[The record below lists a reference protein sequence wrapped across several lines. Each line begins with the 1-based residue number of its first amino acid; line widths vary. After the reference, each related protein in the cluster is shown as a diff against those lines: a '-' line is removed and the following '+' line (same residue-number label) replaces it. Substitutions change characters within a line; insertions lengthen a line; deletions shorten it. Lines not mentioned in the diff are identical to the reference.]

1 MNKWKGS
8 FGAKAGAWVGITL
21 SAVIFL
27 SGIAGVMLMLDAGVY
42 DTPRQEFHS
51 EAYESIANQY
61 AIRALEALQTGKKY
75 GMDSPYFRYGI
86 VKAEEI
92 EGLDLSDESIYVEKN
107 FTEIP
112 KLEDL
117 ALFHYRVGENTKF
130 DYSLT
135 LFGGYALYDENA
147 VNESTETIQLICY
160 NLSNGIFYYETEAG
174 YFPVKNVRIGR
185 ETGGAMSLYE
195 FLYDANTNAYLNKG
209 KLDADNVQESG
220 EPAAADTAGNDMN
233 SAVSKTGAS
242 DTSVMEEAPTA
253 RVMTDA
259 DEVLQMEYLTL
270 DLFDYTQWSYKDWS
284 YLVLDGITV
293 NNHDR
298 LMLVDDAY
306 MKQEDVST
314 EEDYSV
320 DTDNYTLS
328 IRQNAAGEG
337 DSYWV
342 VVELPQSVA
351 TGWSEDLFVQ
361 ANTLTKFMYN
371 LRYGAFAI
379 IAAAFGL
386 GIFFFAFLL
395 RAAGHRRGT
404 DEITAGAI
412 DTMPFDIYLCFA
424 FVGEMLLFYTFLD
437 LRYHVDNIAVILI
450 LCCLILS
457 GGWLLLLS
465 FLTFAVRIKLGK
477 WWKNTVIY
485 FVFDMFYKL
494 IRFIAANI
502 SVMWKSIGLFAAVTF
517 LEFLFMAYTISYGG
531 GPLMLL
537 LGIEALQL
545 AAICFGVVQAQRL
558 KIGGQKLADGDMEHR
573 IDTERMYWEFKQ
585 HGENLNSI
593 RAGMSKAVDER
604 MKSERFKTELIT
616 NVSHDIKTPLTSIIN
631 YVDLLEKEELNNEKA
646 EEYLE
651 VLQRQSARL
660 KKLIED
666 LMEASK
672 ASTGNLTVNFE
683 TLEAGVSVVQIVGEF
698 EERMK
703 ANDLELLIKK
713 PDSPVCVMAD
723 SRHFWRVIDNLMN
736 NICKYAQPSTRVY
749 INLEENESSA
759 LLTFRNTSRYP
770 LNISSEELMERF
782 VRGDSSRNTEGS
794 GLGISIA
801 KSLMELMNGS
811 LELNIDGDLF
821 KVILIFNKIKK

>member
-8 FGAKAGAWVGITL
+8 FGAKAGAWAGITL
-21 SAVIFL
+21 SAAIFL
-27 SGIAGVMLMLDAGVY
+27 SGIAGVLLMLDAGVY
-42 DTPRQEFHS
+42 DTSPQQFHS

-112 KLEDL
+112 KLENL

-174 YFPVKNVRIGR
+174 YFPVKNVQIGR
-185 ETGGAMSLYE
+185 ETGGVASLYE
-195 FLYDANTNAYLNKG
+195 FSYDADTNTYLNKG
-209 KLDADNVQESG
+209 KVDADEGQESG
-220 EPAAADTAGNDMN
+220 EPAAADTADNDTN
-233 SAVSKTGAS
+233 SDASKTGAPDAS
-242 DTSVMEEAPTA
+242 AGEEASTVK
-253 RVMTDA
+253 VMTDA
-259 DEVLQMEYLTL
+259 DEVLQMKYLTL
-270 DLFDYTQWSYKDWS
+270 NLFDYTQWSYTDWS
-284 YLVLDGITV
+284 HLVLDGITV
-293 NNHDR
+293 NNHER
-298 LMLVDDAY
+298 LMLADAAY
-306 MKQEDVST
+306 MKQEDVSE

-320 DTDNYTLS
+320 DTDNFMLN
-328 IRQNAAGEG
+328 IRQNAAGKG

-361 ANTLTKFMYN
+361 ANTLTKLMYN

-412 DTMPFDIYLCFA
+412 DRMPFDIYLCFA

-437 LRYHVDNIAVILI
+437 LSYHADNVAVILI

-477 WWKNTVIY
+477 WWRNTIIY
-485 FVFDMFYKL
+485 SISEVFC
-494 IRFIAANI
+494 RFMRIIAANI
-502 SVMWKSIGLFAAVTF
+502 SMIWKAILLFAGVTF
-517 LEFLFMAYTISYGG
+517 LEFLFMAYTVSYGG

-537 LGIEALQL
+537 LGLEALQL
-545 AAICFGVVQAQRL
+545 AAICFGAVQAQRL
-558 KIGGQKLADGDMEHR
+558 KTGGQNLADGDMEHR

-585 HGENLNSI
+585 HGENLNSV

-604 MKSERFKTELIT
+604 MKSERLKTELIT

-631 YVDLLEKEELNNEKA
+631 YVDLLEKEELNNETA

-651 VLQRQSARL
+651 VLERQSARL

-672 ASTGNLTVNFE
+672 ASTGNLAVNFE
-683 TLEAGVSVVQIVGEF
+683 VLEAGVSVVQIVGEF
-698 EERMK
+698 EEKMK

-713 PDSPVCVMAD
+713 PESPVCVMAD

-749 INLEENESSA
+749 IDLEENESSA

-811 LELNIDGDLF
+811 LELFIDGDLF
-821 KVILIFNKIKK
+821 KVILIFNKIKN